1 MQHPAERREELPGMS
16 EEWLTSKYRS
26 FRTDKVFRSLEE
38 IIRKA
43 KIELCVIRQSISGFI
58 IGKPTDLGHAVFA
71 LSAQATGG
79 GRRSPSQKRSE
90 SGGFKVWMQV
100 LAEGPLQVT
109 VLSSPL
115 HKFSLWRV

>member
-1 MQHPAERREELPGMS
+1 MQHPAERREKLPGMS

-26 FRTDKVFRSLEE
+26 FRTFKGFRSFEE

-58 IGKPTDLGHAVFA
+58 IGKPTGLGHAVFA

-90 SGGFKVWMQV
+90 SGGSEVGTQV
-100 LAEGPLQVT
+100 PTESSLQVT
-109 VLSSPL
+109 ALSSPL